1 MFSGVPAGAPCAGNT
16 KNNRN
21 RTTNKDLFDFMKIFL
36 GLNQRAARDTSGV
49 QMSVTGGAAL
59 NWSSAVV
66 ALHRGDSAFVSSS
79 ATTALR

>member
-36 GLNQRAARDTSGV
+36 GLNQRAARLGCKCPS
-49 QMSVTGGAAL
+49 L
-59 NWSSAVV
+59 V
-66 ALHRGDSAFVSSS
+66 AQR
-79 ATTALR
+79 